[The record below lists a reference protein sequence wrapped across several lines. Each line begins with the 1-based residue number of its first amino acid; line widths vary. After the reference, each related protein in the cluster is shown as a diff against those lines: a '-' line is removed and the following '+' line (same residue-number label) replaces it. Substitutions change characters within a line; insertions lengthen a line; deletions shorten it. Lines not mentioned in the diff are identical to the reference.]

1 MDNYYILSGLEAGPY
16 IEDQI
21 RLHHD
26 AKWVGV
32 DRGAHLLIEQG
43 IRPHLSIG
51 DFDSVS
57 PPEMQ
62 VIEKHSQKVV
72 RLPVDKD
79 YTDTELAVL
88 EILRENK
95 KARIYL
101 FNDSKSRLDHFLN
114 ILWLPIKEEFR
125 AHAERIY
132 FSDAYNKVSYYLPGE
147 HRIEKELEK
156 PVVSFAGLLPVR
168 GLTLSGFE
176 YPLTRA
182 DITVPTMYT
191 SNRFLSR
198 EGCFSFDEGLLMV
211 IQSAAN

>member
-1 MDNYYILSGLEAGPY
+1 MDNYYVLLGLEAGSY
-16 IEDQI
+16 IQEQI

-101 FNDSKSRLDHFLN
+101 FNDSKSRLDHFFN

-125 AHAERIY
+125 THAEQIY
-132 FSDAYNKVSYYLPGE
+132 FSDSHNKVSYYLPGD
-147 HRIEKELEK
+147 HRIEKEQEK
-156 PVVSFAGLLPVR
+156 PVVSFGSLLPVK

-182 DITVPTMYT
+182 DIAVPTMYT
-191 SNRFLSR
+191 SNRFLSH
-198 EGCFSFDEGLLMV
+198 EGRFSFEEGLLMV
-211 IQSAAN
+211 IQSADN